1 MPSNPTLTPAMD
13 DVKARIKAYMKEG
26 LSLKEAMDKIHKEN
40 AAQIRAAHPNV
51 KPQTANG

>member
-1 MPSNPTLTPAMD
+1 MPSTPTLTPAMD

-26 LSLKEAMDKIHKEN
+26 LSLKEAIDKIHKEN

-51 KPQTANG
+51 KPRTANG